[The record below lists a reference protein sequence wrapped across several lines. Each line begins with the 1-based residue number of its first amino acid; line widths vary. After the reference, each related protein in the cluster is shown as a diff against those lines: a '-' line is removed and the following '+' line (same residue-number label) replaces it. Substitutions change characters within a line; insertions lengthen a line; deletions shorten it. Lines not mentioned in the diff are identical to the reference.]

1 MEVILSVAFGLQ
13 TNFQVEGDETITKE
27 AMKFFTARRS
37 RMIIGKLL
45 ILVYQFK
52 ADYFFKRRLCFHA
65 IYILHFYIFHKT
77 LSPDLGEF
85 PLRGI

>member
-45 ILVYQFK
+45 ILVYQFN
-52 ADYFFKRRLCFHA
+52 ADYFFKRRLCFQA
-65 IYILHFYIFHKT
+65 IYMFIYPIKHCLLT
-77 LSPDLGEF
+77 WGNSP
-85 PLRGI
+85 